1 MQILLSHLKGNA
13 NVKAAT
19 YGLIQAKLLAEF
31 HVTIASIPGST
42 LDRIGGIG
50 PFSEI
55 RRRSFDPMVKPFVH
69 TWPWLEV
76 GRLLALK
83 SGLKKLVKPNTGFFN
98 IDALHQ
104 NLDKHVSRRL
114 AAQDSKN
121 LKAVYC
127 YEDSALY
134 TFRQAKQLG
143 LTCLYDLPIGYWRT
157 ARRLLE
163 NEKERWPDWITT
175 MPGLVDSDEKLAC
188 KDEELTLADKI
199 FVASSFTASTLKDF
213 PGKLASVEV
222 IPYGFPPVGKT
233 RQYTYG
239 LQKRP
244 LKLLF
249 VGSLSQRKGIADL
262 FAAVDAIGSS
272 IELTIVGRRVTSDC
286 PALEVALV
294 KHRYFSSLPNDD
306 ILRLMREADLL
317 IFPSLFE
324 GFGLVIS
331 EAMSQ
336 GTPVI
341 TTERTAG
348 PDLISHDQNG
358 WLIKAGSTID
368 LKNAIEDIL
377 YNPRKVK
384 RAGQEAYEAAS
395 RRPWEIYGREL
406 SDAIKKEINK
416 QL

>member
-1 MQILLSHLKGNA
+1 MKVLLSHLKGNA

-19 YGLIQAKLLAEF
+19 YGLIKAGMLAEF
-31 HVTIASIPGST
+31 HVTIASIPGSV
-42 LDRIGGIG
+42 LDRIGGVG

-55 RRRSFDPMVKPFVH
+55 RRRSFDPIVKPFLH

-83 SGLKKLVKPNTGFFN
+83 SGVKKLVKPNSGFFN

-104 NLDKHVSRRL
+104 NIDKHVSHRL
-114 AAQDSKN
+114 RERDSNK
-121 LKAVYC
+121 LSAVYC

-134 TFRQAKQLG
+134 TFRRAKQLG
-143 LTCLYDLPIGYWRT
+143 LACLYDLPIGYWRT
-157 ARRLLE
+157 ARKLLE
-163 NEKERWPDWITT
+163 NEKERWPEWVNT
-175 MPGLVDSDEKLAC
+175 MPGLVDSDEKLSC
-188 KDEELTLADKI
+188 KDEELMLADRI

-213 PGKLASVEV
+213 PGKLAPVEV
-222 IPYGFPPVGKT
+222 IPYGFPPVGKI
-233 RQYTYG
+233 REYTYG
-239 LQKRP
+239 VRKRP

-262 FAAVDAIGSS
+262 FAAVDAIGLHV
-272 IELTIVGRRVTSDC
+272 ELTMVGRKVTSDC
-286 PALEVALV
+286 PALDVALA

-306 ILRLMREADLL
+306 ILRLMRDADLL

-348 PDLISHDQNG
+348 PDLIAHDQNG
-358 WLIKAGSTID
+358 WLLKAGSIID

-377 YNPRKVK
+377 YNPQKVK

-395 RRPWEIYGREL
+395 RRPWEIYGQEL
-406 SDAIKKEINK
+406 SDAIKKGINK
-416 QL
+416 

>member
-1 MQILLSHLKGNA
+1 MQVLLSHLKGNA

-19 YGLIQAKLLAEF
+19 YGLIKAGMLAEF
-31 HVTIASIPGST
+31 HVTIASIPGSM

-55 RRRSFDPMVKPFVH
+55 RRRSFDPIIKPFVH
-69 TWPWLEV
+69 TWPWHEV

-83 SGLKKLVKPNTGFFN
+83 SGFKKLVKPNTGFFN

-104 NLDKHVSRRL
+104 NLDKHVSHRL
-114 AAQDSKN
+114 TVQN
-121 LKAVYC
+121 LKKLSAVYC

-143 LTCLYDLPIGYWRT
+143 LACLYDLPIGYWRT
-157 ARRLLE
+157 ARKLLE
-163 NEKERWPDWITT
+163 GEKERWPEWVHT

-199 FVASSFTASTLKDF
+199 FVASSFTASTLEDF
-213 PGKLASVEV
+213 PGKLALVEV
-222 IPYGFPPVGKT
+222 IPYGFPPVGKI
-233 RQYTYG
+233 REYNYG
-239 LQKRP
+239 QRKRP

-262 FAAVDAIGSS
+262 FAAVAVVASQV
-272 IELTIVGRRVTSDC
+272 ELTIVGRKVTSDC
-286 PALEVALV
+286 PALDAALI
-294 KHRYFSSLPNDD
+294 KHKYFSSLPNDE
-306 ILRLMREADLL
+306 ILQLMRDADLL

-348 PDLISHDQNG
+348 PDLITHDQNG
-358 WLIKAGSTID
+358 WLIKAGSTKE
-368 LKNAIEDIL
+368 LQNAIEDVL
-377 YNPRKVK
+377 CNPQKIK
-384 RAGQEAYEAAS
+384 RIGQEAYETAS
-395 RRPWEIYGREL
+395 RRPWETYGREL
-406 SDAIKKEINK
+406 SDAIKKQIIK
-416 QL
+416 